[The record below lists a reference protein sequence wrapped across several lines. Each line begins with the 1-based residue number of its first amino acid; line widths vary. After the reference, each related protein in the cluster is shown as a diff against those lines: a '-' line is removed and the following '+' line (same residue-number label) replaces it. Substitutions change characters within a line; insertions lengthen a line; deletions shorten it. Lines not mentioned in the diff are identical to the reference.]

1 MVWGA
6 DIRSREGYQGE
17 LRLDIE
23 NGRIVADH
31 GTASQTLMITTY
43 PSLSFLSLLPTPS
56 SSSPKLSILTSVSG
70 QPSTTTSTSS
80 VIQLVTTSILP
91 RTSAFL
97 ARLKRERLTLEESR
111 HLRAEQDKAFR
122 EAEQRDREKMQ
133 RAKDQEREERLVRE
147 AEEQARISKESEV
160 ENRRH
165 WRRYARKHLLP
176 PSGGPIRV
184 ALRVPSSSERNV
196 RNFEPGPSTFSLFI
210 YAETL
215 LIPADQT
222 PDTDPDTPPAGYTVP
237 DDFRIVTNYPRLEIG
252 RVESG
257 GEGVWDQVKKA
268 GGALFAEKKEDGS
281 WGESESADS
290 DDEDEE

>member
-1 MVWGA
+1 MV
-6 DIRSREGYQGE
+6 
-17 LRLDIE
+17 
-23 NGRIVADH
+23 
-31 GTASQTLMITTY
+31 TTY
-43 PSLSFLSLLPTPS
+43 PSLSFLSVLPTPS
-56 SSSPKLSILTSVSG
+56 SSSPKLTILTTVSG
-70 QPSTTTSTSS
+70 PPSTTTSTSS
-80 VIQLVTTSILP
+80 LIQLVTTSILP

-133 RAKDQEREERLVRE
+133 RAKDQEREERLKRE
-147 AEEQARISKESEV
+147 AEEQARKTKENAI

-196 RNFEPGPSTFSLFI
+196 RNFQPGPSTLPLFI

-222 PDTDPDTPPAGYTVP
+222 PETDPDSPPVGYTAP

-252 RVESG
+252 RVENG
-257 GEGVWDQVKKA
+257 GEGIWDQVKQA

-290 DDEDEE
+290 DDEEEDE